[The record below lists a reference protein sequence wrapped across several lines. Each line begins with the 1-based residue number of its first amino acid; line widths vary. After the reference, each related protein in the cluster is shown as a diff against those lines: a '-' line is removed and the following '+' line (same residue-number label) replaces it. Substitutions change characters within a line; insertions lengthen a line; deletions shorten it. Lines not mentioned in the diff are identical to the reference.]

1 MWFVCSISCPCAQIR
16 VQTRNPS
23 IDFHSHNHVFLHCIM
38 SESPIELKV
47 KIQDG
52 DNIVVNCLP
61 SDTIESLKKQI
72 ENQSFVPINEQ
83 KLIYRG
89 RVLADE
95 KTLTECSIGDHCAI
109 ILVRQKVSGC
119 YSLFTRSQ
127 DKRILLPKR
136 NPKRLQRQMFAV

>member
-1 MWFVCSISCPCAQIR
+1 
-16 VQTRNPS
+16 
-23 IDFHSHNHVFLHCIM
+23 M

-95 KTLTECSIGDHCAI
+95 KTLTE
-109 ILVRQKVSGC
+109 
-119 YSLFTRSQ
+119 
-127 DKRILLPKR
+127 
-136 NPKRLQRQMFAV
+136 